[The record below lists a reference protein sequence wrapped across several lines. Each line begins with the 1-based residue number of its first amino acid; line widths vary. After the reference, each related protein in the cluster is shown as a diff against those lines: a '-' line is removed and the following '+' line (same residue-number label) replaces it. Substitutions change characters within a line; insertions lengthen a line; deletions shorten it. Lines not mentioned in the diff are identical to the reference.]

1 MKATIFIPL
10 VALSVSAWSQTLTV
24 EQALAVARKNRPA
37 VQSAL
42 KMVESAKANRQAL
55 SAYPGLNFG
64 LGQSSRQ
71 GLGATD
77 QDLYLSHS
85 IDIFGRTSA
94 LRSIG
99 EAGLTVALA
108 EARTTLLDVQQ
119 EVLIAYFEAI
129 ATKQH
134 FKVSAE
140 LLQVAESLLVA
151 TTKRF
156 EIGNVPEIQVTRARI
171 ERDRARQAMLLR
183 QAQFAGTQKRLAG
196 AMGIAEVT
204 ELPESAS
211 LSEPKVDLSQ
221 HPELQALDA
230 QAGVALAETRLASK
244 ENAPELDITALRT
257 PWREG
262 KSQFGARLQL
272 TWRIYDFG
280 KSRNEAKAS
289 RRRAEAFQKLRDD
302 AQKLAAA
309 EIRRLDDELAAW
321 RGSVQ
326 SYQAIQQSASEL
338 VQKSQSGFAQGYGTL
353 LDVLEATRALREIEQ
368 ELIEAE
374 LAMNL
379 ALTAKYKASGAVIEV
394 QD

>member
-1 MKATIFIPL
+1 MKATILLPL

-24 EQALAVARKNRPA
+24 EQALTAARKNRPA
-37 VQSAL
+37 VQSAI
-42 KMVESAKANRQAL
+42 KMVESAKAYRQAL
-55 SAYPGLNFG
+55 SAYPGLSFG

-77 QDLYLSHS
+77 QDLFLSHS
-85 IDIFGRTSA
+85 IDIVGRTAAS
-94 LRSIG
+94 RKIG

-108 EARTTLLDVQQ
+108 EARTTLLDVQH

-129 ATKQH
+129 ASKQH

-183 QAQFAGTQKRLAG
+183 QAQSAGTQKRLAG
-196 AMGIAEVT
+196 AMGIAEAT
-204 ELPESAS
+204 EIPESAS
-211 LSEPKVDLSQ
+211 LSEPKVDLSK
-221 HPELQALDA
+221 HPELQVLDA
-230 QAGVALAETRLASK
+230 QAGAAQAEARLASK

-262 KSQFGARLQL
+262 NSHFGARLQL
-272 TWRIYDFG
+272 TWRVYDFG
-280 KSRNEAKAS
+280 KSRNEARAS
-289 RRRAEAFQKLRDD
+289 RKRAEAFQKLRDD
-302 AQKLAAA
+302 AQKLAEA
-309 EIRRLDDELAAW
+309 EIRRLDDELGAW
-321 RGSVQ
+321 RASVQ

-338 VQKSQSGFAQGYGTL
+338 VQKSQSGFTQGYGTL

-379 ALTAKYKASGAVIEV
+379 ALAAKYRAAGTVIEV

>member
-1 MKATIFIPL
+1 MKATILLPL
-10 VALSVSAWSQTLTV
+10 LALSASAWSQTLTV
-24 EQALAVARKNRPA
+24 ERALATARKNRPA
-37 VQSAL
+37 VQSAIDL
-42 KMVESAKANRQAL
+42 VDSAKAYRQAR
-55 SAYPGLNFG
+55 SAYPGLIFG

-77 QDLYLSHS
+77 QDLFLSHS
-85 IDIFGRTSA
+85 IDIFGRTEAS
-94 LRSIG
+94 RNTG
-99 EAGLTVALA
+99 EASLTIALA
-108 EARTTLLDVQQ
+108 EARATFLDVQQ

-129 ATKQH
+129 ANKQH
-134 FKVSAE
+134 FKVSTE

-183 QAQFAGTQKRLAG
+183 QAQSVGAQKRLAG
-196 AMGIAEVT
+196 VMGIAEAT
-204 ELPESAS
+204 EMPESAS
-211 LSEPKVDLSQ
+211 LAEPKVDLSQ

-230 QAGVALAETRLASK
+230 QAGAAQAEARLASK

-262 KSQFGARLQL
+262 NSQFGARLQL
-272 TWRIYDFG
+272 TWRVYDFG
-280 KSRNEAKAS
+280 KSRNEASAS
-289 RRRAEAFQKLRDD
+289 RKRAEAFQKQKHD
-302 AQKLAAA
+302 ALKLAEA
-309 EIRRLDDELAAW
+309 EIQRLDDELAAW
-321 RGSVQ
+321 RTAVQ
-326 SYQAIQQSASEL
+326 SYQVIQRSASEL
-338 VQKSQSGFAQGYGTL
+338 VKKSQSGFAQGYGTL

-368 ELIEAE
+368 EVIDAE

-379 ALTAKYKASGAVIEV
+379 AIAAKYRAAGTVIEV